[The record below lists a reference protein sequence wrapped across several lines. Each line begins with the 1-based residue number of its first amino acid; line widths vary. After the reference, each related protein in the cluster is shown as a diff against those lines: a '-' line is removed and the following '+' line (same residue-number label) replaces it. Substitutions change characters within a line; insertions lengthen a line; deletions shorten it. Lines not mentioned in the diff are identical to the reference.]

1 MLMTDPQNQRL
12 KILPITPLLVAVGL
26 LVALV
31 LHYTDVI
38 HVLRDRRP
46 WLVPLIFGGG
56 SVLCFVVTV
65 WRWRTVQRTSNAVN
79 VTSKLK
85 HMKFS
90 LQSVNV
96 FVERE
101 EVRGRHGRKRTYWEV
116 GLEERSQ
123 RVVLETASSSAGA
136 QALASRIRNS
146 LGLSIHK
153 PWTG

>member
-1 MLMTDPQNQRL
+1 MLMADPQNQRL
-12 KILPITPLLVAVGL
+12 KILPITPLLAAVGL
-26 LVALV
+26 LGALV
-31 LHYTDVI
+31 LHYTDMI
-38 HVLRDRRP
+38 SILHFRRP
-46 WLVPLIFGGG
+46 WLMPLLCGCG
-56 SVLCFVVTV
+56 SVACFVLTV

-123 RVVLETASSSAGA
+123 RVVLETASSSADA
-136 QALASRIRNS
+136 QALASKVRNS